1 MSVRKRLVS
10 LGIGLFAVLIA
21 GCGASG
27 KSDSEANTG
36 RPIIVGSK
44 DFTESMIV
52 SEVYALALEDAG
64 YEVKRTTA
72 LGNAVIREAI
82 ESGDIDMYPEYTG
95 TSLVAVLG
103 MNPIYDPQE
112 CYDTVKKEYKEKLN
126 LDYLEPS
133 AVNDSQGLA
142 MKKDRAQE
150 LEIKTISDAWSHASE
165 LVFSCKAEFL
175 ESASGYLPLTQTY
188 GDAKW
193 KDTAVME
200 HSLSFSAAKSG
211 DVDVFS
217 VYTTEGGL
225 ADEDFVI
232 LEDDKAAYAPF
243 YLAPVVRPDAL
254 EANPGAEDVINAVT
268 KQFTT
273 EDIIQM
279 NAEVD
284 LDGQDYEDVASEYYD
299 TIKDRVAR

>member
-1 MSVRKRLVS
+1 MNLRKKMMGMISMGLAVS
-10 LGIGLFAVLIA
+10 LLA
-21 GCGASG
+21 GCGATDRSTDTAKG
-27 KSDSEANTG
+27 D
-36 RPIIVGSK
+36 RPIIVGAK
-44 DFTESMIV
+44 DFTESMIIA
-52 SEVYALALEDAG
+52 EVYALALEDAG
-64 YEVKRTTA
+64 YQVERTTA

-82 ESGDIDMYPEYTG
+82 ESGDIDLYPEYTG

-103 MNPIYDPQE
+103 MDPIYDPQE
-112 CYDTVKKEYKEKLN
+112 CYETVKKEYKEQLN
-126 LDYLEPS
+126 LDYLDPS

-142 MKKDRAQE
+142 MTSERAKE
-150 LEIKTISDAWSHASE
+150 LGIQTISDAWEHASD

-175 ESASGYLPLTQTY
+175 ESPSGYLPLKQTY
-188 GDAKW
+188 GDAAW

-200 HSLSFSAAKSG
+200 HALSFSAAQSG

-225 ADEDFVI
+225 AGGDYVI

-273 EDIIQM
+273 EDVIQM
-279 NAEVD
+279 NAKVD
-284 LDGQDYEDVASEYYD
+284 LDGQDYGDVAGEYYD
-299 TIKDRVAR
+299 TIKDKI